1 MFYIFSA
8 PFSTFSL
15 THSDL
20 VPRGWDSGYGTY
32 TISVFAGRHHYQ
44 QESSA
49 SNGIWKTATAGRHQ
63 SWSTTIN
70 HHQLSSIIIN
80 HDQSSSSISEHHES
94 SSSIIKHNQSAWI
107 IINHHE
113 WFGFVWFRFQKN
125 WLVWFG
131 LFHTLVM
138 ITWAIVTRDVWQLLS
153 LAVLSFLF
161 GCYEA
166 GGNLYFSSD

>member
-1 MFYIFSA
+1 MIFLILWKFFNFNILNFSGRFRNLNLFFIKQIFLIFFIFFSA

-32 TISVFAGRHHYQ
+32 TTSVFAGRHHYQ

-80 HDQSSSSISEHHES
+80 HDQSSSGG
-94 SSSIIKHNQSAWI
+94 K
-107 IINHHE
+107 
-113 WFGFVWFRFQKN
+113 KN
-125 WLVWFG
+125 LQLIRGRRNLVYLSWSKK
-131 LFHTLVM
+131 
-138 ITWAIVTRDVWQLLS
+138 LLPP
-153 LAVLSFLF
+153 V
-161 GCYEA
+161 
-166 GGNLYFSSD
+166 